1 MRPTGLFNLN
11 PAVEGQ
17 DHPLDA
23 VWTVDFEVDFS
34 TLARPGGAAAR
45 VDGRAR
51 GRGGTS

>member
-1 MRPTGLFNLN
+1 MTLN